1 MKLTRNKIR
10 KLHKQQKQSVKNYK
24 HKHNDSKSN
33 SKYDRIQKKRNTFSR
48 NKHNKSYKVYLTN
61 TLANQVLKKD
71 QVRANNHNNRLS
83 HILNKTLKTYIKPAH
98 LHKIIKRNKN
108 LYRNKYNKRNK
119 HVSRQNI
126 QYGGESV
133 IPEDVVLF
141 DGVEQI
147 VIDNNPET
155 DQRNIIEKMLN
166 EIGQH
171 LFQVKDSQSGQT
183 ITIEPG
189 NISLFKLSQIL
200 YGRYSESDTTLEYYS
215 KGSIIKYAASDLSPV
230 SKDFVID
237 TDTSVTVVGVG
248 KTVEGSG
255 STLPFI
261 TVRAKSGMEIEVSQK
276 HLYKGAISKDIVSD
290 LKGISLSGYRLR
302 LRRLDNVSG
311 EIQQTVQ
318 YILNLEPGNVVLVV
332 KTAKTMFSELRK
344 MLSEEYSN
352 EKKEKCMK
360 IITDILEV
368 LQKKGSSEINK
379 QIKDL
384 LETKGGIHEF
394 KLLVEQTDDS
404 AMIEKFKELQELI
417 EGRGN
422 DKTPCRLEP
431 DINGNSA
438 ASAMLTFV
446 TNEDGTTTKMV
457 EPLVGN
463 IDTFAQKI
471 QKIEQPQS
479 EEPVESPP
487 TAISAPDMA
496 QVSATAPSLND
507 EPVFPPPPPALLPPP
522 PTLLPPPPPALLPP
536 PPPPPPPLEAAI
548 TTPPPPPP
556 QPLAFPPVTV
566 QTPPPPPPPPP
577 QLQTPLNN
585 GGKGGSKNK
594 KTHKLKKTRKLKSP
608 LNKTRNKHHK
618 RGRMMSK
625 L

>member
-1 MKLTRNKIR
+1 MKLTRNKLR
-10 KLHKQQKQSVKNYK
+10 KLHKQQKQSVKKYK

-33 SKYDRIQKKRNTFSR
+33 SKYKHDRIQKKRNTFSR
-48 NKHNKSYKVYLTN
+48 NKHNKSYNVYLTN
-61 TLANQVLKKD
+61 TLANHVLKKD

-171 LFQVKDSQSGQT
+171 LFQVKDSKSGQM

-189 NISLFKLSQIL
+189 NNSLFKLSQIL
-200 YGRYSESDTTLEYYS
+200 YGRYSESETTLEYYS
-215 KGSIIKYAASDLSPV
+215 KGSTIKYAASDLTPV

-237 TDTSVTVVGVG
+237 TDTPVTVVGVG
-248 KTVEGSG
+248 KTVEGS
-255 STLPFI
+255 TLPFI
-261 TVRAKSGMEIEVSQK
+261 TVRDNSGTEIEVSQK

-290 LKGISLSGYRLR
+290 LKSISLSGYRLR

-311 EIQQTVQ
+311 EIKQEVQ

-332 KTAKTMFSELRK
+332 RTAKTMFSELRK

-360 IITDILEV
+360 IITDILEA
-368 LQKKGSSEINK
+368 LQKKSSSEINK

-394 KLLVEQTDDS
+394 KLLVEQTDDN

-431 DINGNSA
+431 TINNSNSA

-446 TNEDGTTTKMV
+446 TNQDGTTTKTV
-457 EPLVGN
+457 EPLHGN

-479 EEPVESPP
+479 EPQQVKSQP
-487 TAISAPDMA
+487 TAISAPDTE
-496 QVSATAPSLND
+496 QVSASAPPLDDERVLSSTPAALYSTAPRQEIVSSQSLSR
-507 EPVFPPPPPALLPPP
+507 
-522 PTLLPPPPPALLPP
+522 
-536 PPPPPPPLEAAI
+536 I
-548 TTPPPPPP
+548 QP
-556 QPLAFPPVTV
+556 QPV
-566 QTPPPPPPPPP
+566 QVIQPR
-577 QLQTPLNN
+577 
-585 GGKGGSKNK
+585 GGSRIK
-594 KTHKLKKTRKLKSP
+594 KTKTRK
-608 LNKTRNKHHK
+608 TRKQK
-618 RGRMMSK
+618 RRIIIK
-625 L
+625 LD